1 MIISILKNSP
11 FSTRDVIELLHS
23 SFQERKDIG
32 LSFTCSSMTK
42 DQFDLIMQNGITLVA
57 YAKED
62 SLCGTLSAHL
72 FTDKDRNSYG
82 YIEYLAVEPSQKRT
96 GIGEKLFSE
105 MERILL
111 SKGVSYIMSDTAARA
126 KSSVKWHRK
135 RGFVIVGYH
144 SYKSTNYYSFIFRK
158 QYSSPSLWNSIVYRT
173 VRFVLS
179 YLKTTIGWKRSG
191 SERFVYRELIKL
203 LAK

>member
-1 MIISILKNSP
+1 
-11 FSTRDVIELLHS
+11 
-23 SFQERKDIG
+23 
-32 LSFTCSSMTK
+32 
-42 DQFDLIMQNGITLVA
+42 MQNGITLVA

-72 FTDKDRNSYG
+72 YTDKDRNSYG

-144 SYKSTNYYSFIFRK
+144 SYKSTNYYSYIFRK
-158 QYSSPSLWNSIVYRT
+158 QYSSPSIWNSNLYSSM
-173 VRFVLS
+173 RFVLS
-179 YLKTTIGWKRSG
+179 YLKTVLERNKNGD
-191 SERFVYRELIKL
+191 ERFLYGKL
-203 LAK
+203 KQLLVK